1 MDYDNVNNPFITLR
15 NHKTEQEFT
24 VDLSKK
30 LPIVD
35 NDPAM
40 SNMKKSNNAF
50 YSDNRAEKMRMG
62 DDVKSLG
69 SYSISLV
76 DVDNIIYEYIT
87 KIINPQVVGANS
99 EVISVPVRHAS
110 PERWNAIQTDGVYR
124 DDKGQL
130 QRPIIIFSRSS
141 VAKDDSFVTFNR
153 YLTVPFVKKYSKK
166 NSYDKFS
173 VLNSAHPLHEVHNVT
188 FPDHVILTYDFNMS
202 TEYVQ
207 QMNQLVEIFNFAED
221 DYWGDPARF
230 KFRAKVDSFSNTVE
244 TASDDDRIVSTNFS
258 LTVNAYLLPMVFNNK
273 TNVQRGLTTRKVSWG
288 LETTASDGDKTIG
301 LNGKP
306 LISNSYNELKIKKNA
321 KLNSDKINLILN
333 RKKPTVYLKKENSE
347 KYDIRI
353 WPDLE
358 NYTINIEGRNFD
370 IAKLNNG
377 STFIWDHNSNEID
390 MTPEKK
396 YDVTYS
402 ENDQKTIDVEVCKGY
417 ELLKIRFT

>member
-1 MDYDNVNNPFITLR
+1 MDYDSVNNPFITLR
-15 NHKTEQEFT
+15 NHNTEQEFT
-24 VDLSKK
+24 VDLSKN

-35 NDPAM
+35 NDPSM
-40 SNMKKSNNAF
+40 SNMKKSDHTL
-50 YSDNRAEKMRMG
+50 YSDNRAEKMRLG

-76 DVDNIIYEYIT
+76 DIDNIIYEYIT

-99 EVISVPVRHAS
+99 EVVSVPVRHAS

-141 VAKDDSFVTFNR
+141 VSKDDSFLTFNR
-153 YLTVPFVKKYSKK
+153 YLTVPFVKKFSKK
-166 NSYDKFS
+166 NAYDKFS
-173 VLNSAHPLHEVHNVT
+173 VLNSAEPLHEVHNVT

-202 TEYVQ
+202 AEYVQ
-207 QMNQLVEIFNFAED
+207 QMNQLVEIFNFAEG
-221 DYWGDPARF
+221 DYWGDPKRF

-244 TASDDDRIVSTNFS
+244 TASDEDRIVSTSFS

-273 TNVQRGLTTRKVSWG
+273 TNVQRGLSTRKVSWG
-288 LETTASDGDKTIG
+288 VEASASDADKMIG

-306 LISNSYNELKIKKNA
+306 MITNSYNEVYIKKTA
-321 KLNSDKINLILN
+321 KSNSNKINLILN
-333 RKKPTVYLKKENSE
+333 RKRPTIYLRKQDAE

-353 WPDLE
+353 WPDRE
-358 NYTINIEGRNFD
+358 NYMINIEGRNFE

-377 STFIWDHNSNEID
+377 STFIWDYKSDEID
-390 MTPEKK
+390 MTSEKM
-396 YDVTYS
+396 YDVIY
-402 ENDQKTIDVEVCKGY
+402 NKTDEKSVSVEVGKGY